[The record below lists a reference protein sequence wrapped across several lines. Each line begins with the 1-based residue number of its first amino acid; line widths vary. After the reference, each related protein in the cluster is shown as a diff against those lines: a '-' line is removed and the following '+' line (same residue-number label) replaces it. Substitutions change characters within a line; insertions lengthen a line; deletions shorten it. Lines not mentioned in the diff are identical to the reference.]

1 MSGFNFRGTA
11 GYVADDAGSTYVL
24 TSDVYP
30 VTRSGLTFGWSSAA
44 DFGIDRS
51 TNPDPRLSGMNRS
64 TNVDS
69 LSFITTSGAGVF
81 NVSLAIGQQVGAVTG
96 NKLYITEVNSS
107 NVEQSVLA
115 TVADGVNTDAGEFID
130 ATGVVRTSPADWVN
144 NQSTVEVTV
153 ADGNHLAVRLG
164 DGVNDGTKTHIAHFS
179 YESATP
185 SLIPRRTIDATDWF
199 IHPNSPRSDGNYTDG
214 PRASAVSAISMS
226 LSLTTAGRLGFF
238 IDYSELSDAGTHTF
252 YVARTHGSTGAV
264 SVAYATSGDGHTSVS
279 GVLSWA
285 DEDMSIQSFT
295 VAVTPAQLTN
305 HQTTLGLGEH
315 RIVARLSNPT
325 NSAVLH
331 FGAEETKAYGVIDN
345 NVLASD
351 ANALFYDADA
361 ATNGVGTQADPYNSA
376 VDALQD
382 MGNKRYLYGKG
393 TTIVDGAYIG
403 GVYGSAMVKC
413 LPPPPSRT
421 GESTRAYVRNW
432 SGSTWE
438 IQGNGTDT
446 DVAGFFTDSGE
457 SYHTYKGIDFANFDT
472 TDLDG
477 LGAATDCFSIYYQ
490 YGDSVSINMEQC
502 TTDNINGGGNTGA
515 YMPWG
520 VDGCKVWRCTGS
532 NITRFGII
540 FGANAAV
547 FETYDGKNISM
558 QRCEGSN
565 ANHLMHHKRVGA
577 PFDVST
583 SVRFCKDTTLGG
595 VLYGRSGL
603 SGVPHSYSITQ
614 CNIFLPVGEN
624 NTGISH
630 EVGQLGSNGSFN
642 AEKHWW
648 CNNVFDERGGGESA
662 PIDFRQA
669 YKAAIFNNIYF
680 NSVRLWRERQ
690 DSSSAGEPIEY
701 ANHELH
707 FGTTLTSQTYEYQV
721 LNYATAELL
730 QVVRPDFATEDVIAD
745 PLFNDAP
752 NGDYT
757 LGTGSPALTGG
768 VDGTQ
773 QGAYLGNFYTIGAAN

>member
-315 RIVARLSNPT
+315 RIVARLSSPT
-325 NSAVLH
+325 GGGVLH
-331 FGAEETKAYGVIDN
+331 FGEEETKAYGVIDN

-351 ANALFYDADA
+351 ANAVFYDSA
-361 ATNGVGTQADPYNSA
+361 AASAGNGTQATPYDS
-376 VDALQD
+376 VYTALANI
-382 MGNKRYLYGKG
+382 GTKRYLYGKG
-393 TTIVDGAYIG
+393 TTIVDDTHIDAPFGTNQ
-403 GVYGSAMVKC
+403 SC
-413 LPPPPSRT
+413 LPFPPNR
-421 GESTRAYVRNW
+421 EDEATRVYIRNW
-432 SGSTWE
+432 SGSAWG
-438 IQGNGTDT
+438 IQGNSTIG
-446 DVAGFFTDSGE
+446 GFLCSSDDNSFITF
-457 SYHTYKGIDFANFDT
+457 KGIDFSA
-472 TDLDG
+472 LMYG
-477 LGAATDCFSIYYQ
+477 YYVVYGASK
-490 YGDSVSINMEQC
+490 SINTELC
-502 TTDNINGGGNTGA
+502 SADNMNSSTNTSA
-515 YMPWG
+515 FAPWG
-520 VDGCKVWRCTGS
+520 VDGAKIWRCTAN
-532 NITRFGII
+532 NIQINGDNTSQNT
-540 FGANAAV
+540 AMMM
-547 FETYDGKNISM
+547 TYDGKNISV
-558 QRCEGSN
+558 QRCTASN
-565 ANHLMHHKRVGA
+565 AARMVYHKRVNA
-577 PFDVST
+577 PFDTTT
-583 SVRFCKDTTLGG
+583 SVRFCISSTING
-595 VLYGRSGL
+595 VLYGRSGS
-603 SGVPHSYSITQ
+603 SGVPHSYSIVQ
-614 CNIFLPVGEN
+614 CNIFLPVVTTN
-624 NTGISH
+624 VGINH
-630 EVGQLGSNGSFN
+630 EVGSLGSNGSFN

-648 CNNVFDERGGGESA
+648 CNNVFDGRGAGESA

-669 YKAAIFNNIYF
+669 YKAAIFNNIYL
-680 NSVRLWRERQ
+680 NCRRLWRERQ
-690 DSSSAGEPIEY
+690 DSSSVGEPMEY

-721 LNYATAELL
+721 LNYSTAELL
-730 QVVRPDFATEDVIAD
+730 QVVRPDFATEDVIAN
-745 PLFNDAP
+745 PLFNDSP

-757 LGTGSPALTGG
+757 LATGSPALTGG